1 MGCPP
6 RESFQIGWICAL
18 PIEFAAALEM
28 LDENFGLLDSQEI
41 SDSNTYTLGRIGK
54 HSVVIACLP
63 AGQYGNTSA
72 TTVANNMLRTFSK
85 SLRVGFMVGVGGGIP
100 SKAHDVRLGDVVISC
115 PEGTIGGVVQYDMGK
130 VVPGGRFNR
139 TGSLNSP
146 PRPLLT
152 ALSSLRAAEFRDE
165 PRFLEYFTRATKRNA
180 RTRKSFSRPNIEQ
193 DRLFKPEHDHP
204 VTAENC
210 DSCLA
215 VWEETRCERESRDPQ
230 SHYGIIAS
238 GNSVIKDAYTR
249 EQLMLETGAL
259 CFEMEA
265 AGLMLDFPCIVIRG
279 ICDYA
284 DSHKNKC
291 WQGYAALVAAS
302 YAKELLG
309 YIPVGQVSQEN
320 LAVDMCKELK
330 DEVQGT
336 NKRLDSAYKQRE
348 QHHREKASRALT
360 IQQQRCH
367 QIFKISNYTQ
377 QKDINPSKAESTC
390 QWALQSDE
398 YIRWLQSRFNDLL
411 WVSADPGCGKSV
423 LAKSLVDDY
432 LTSSSSE
439 VVICYFFFK
448 DNDEQNTLARALCAI
463 LHQLFSQRSD
473 LLHHAMASWEKNGE
487 SLQQEVDEL
496 WRILMTATSTST
508 EIQYKTVCILD
519 ALDECRE
526 ADQRWLIQ
534 RLKDFH
540 NQPFIST
547 RPTCLKFL
555 LTSRPYQAIQHGFQ
569 DITDSFPHLHLKGEE
584 ENDQIHKEIDL
595 VVKIRVDELAKLAQ
609 LPCDIQ
615 QRLEQQLLQMEHRT
629 YLWLYLAMDDIQN
642 TFQNSVRP
650 AEESIRL
657 IPNSVNA
664 AYVKILGRIPTDQVD
679 IVKKIL
685 QIVVAAR
692 RPLTTSEMAMALDM
706 ASRSRSRVPELARID
721 PFHLGKKLRQL
732 CGLFVFINNS
742 KIYLIHQ
749 TARDF
754 LVGKETIET
763 THSLDLAFPW
773 RLRDPDEQMAHIC
786 LRYLSMDD
794 LENKKTTPFCNTS
807 SFLEYSAVYWPDHV
821 RNMSSTESQ
830 ELQDLLHQVYNTT
843 APRFFLWFPTFWK
856 VAMPWVTMPS
866 PSAIHLAALNGHQN
880 EVLYLLDKDERSVS
894 LTDTTGSYPLTWASL
909 KGHYGVVRLMITHG
923 ADVNARGGDYGSALV
938 AACSEGHYK
947 VAKLLLER
955 GAELN
960 AQGGYYGNSLQAAC
974 SKGHNKIVSMLLE
987 HGANVNADRGL
998 WGNALY
1004 DSSSRGHT
1012 KTVQIL
1018 LKHGAEVNIF
1028 GGKHYSALQA
1038 ATFEGHDE
1046 IVQMLLVHGADFDA
1060 PVILQTAC
1068 SRGHDKT
1075 VQMLLEHG
1083 ADVNASDVLWLT
1095 CYRGNVKIVQVLLEH
1110 GADVNA
1116 SNVLWLT
1123 CSRGNVKIVQV
1134 LLEHGAN
1141 VNALDVLQTACLRG
1155 HDKVVQKLLE
1165 HGADV
1170 NAFKMLKTACDKGN
1184 IKIVQVLLEHGADVN
1199 ARSEDYERL
1208 LLDACYQGYDE
1219 IVQIL
1224 LEHGADANALNALR
1238 IACYKRHFQIVQI
1251 LLEHGA
1257 DVNASDVLLTACDE
1271 GQVKIV
1277 QVLLEHGADVNATDV
1292 LGTACDKGHVKIVQ
1306 VLLEHGAD
1314 ANAQSGYYG
1323 SPLQAACST
1332 GQDKI
1337 VQMLLEHGA
1346 DVNAQVGTDGSA
1358 LQAAWSQEHD
1368 EIVQMLLERGANQC
1382 ESSYSPFKRPKR
1394 S

>member
-1 MGCPP
+1 NRITEMACPP

-41 SDSNTYTLGRIGK
+41 SDSNTYTLGRIGQ
-54 HSVVIACLP
+54 HYVVIACLP

-115 PEGTIGGVVQYDMGK
+115 PEGTTGGVIQYDMGK
-130 VVPGGRFNR
+130 VVSGGRFNR

-152 ALSSLRAAEFRDE
+152 ALSSLRAAECRDE
-165 PRFLEYFTRATKRNA
+165 PRFLEYLTRATERNA
-180 RTRKSFSRPNIEQ
+180 RTRKSFGRPNAEQ

-204 VTAENC
+204 STAESC

-215 VWEETRCERESRDPQ
+215 VWEEMRSERESSDPQ

-238 GNSVIKDAYTR
+238 GNSVVKDACTR
-249 EQLMLETGAL
+249 EQLRLETGAL

-284 DSHKNKC
+284 DSHKSKC

-302 YAKELLG
+302 YTKELLG
-309 YIPVGQVSQEN
+309 YIPVGQVSQES
-320 LAVDMCKELK
+320 LAVDTCKELK
-330 DEVQGT
+330 DQLQGT

-348 QHHREKASRALT
+348 QHHREKASKALT

-367 QIFKISNYTQ
+367 QIFKVSNYTQ
-377 QKDINPSKAESTC
+377 QKDINPSKAERTC

-398 YIRWLQSRFNDLL
+398 YIRWLESHSNDLL

-432 LTSSSSE
+432 LTSSDSE

-448 DNDEQNTLARALCAI
+448 DNDEQNTLARALCAV

-473 LLHHAMASWEKNGE
+473 LLHHAIPSWEKNGD
-487 SLQQEVDEL
+487 SLRQEVDEL
-496 WRILMTATSTST
+496 WRIFMTVTSTGP
-508 EIQYKTVCILD
+508 KTICIFD

-534 RLKDFH
+534 KLKDFH
-540 NQPFIST
+540 NQPVIST
-547 RPTCLKFL
+547 RPACLKFL
-555 LTSRPYQAIQHGFQ
+555 LTSRPYRVIQHSFQ
-569 DITDSFPHLHLKGEE
+569 DITDSFPHLHLKGED
-584 ENDQIHKEIDL
+584 ENDQIHREIDL
-595 VVKIRVDELAKLAQ
+595 VVKIRVEELAKIAQ
-609 LPCDIQ
+609 LPYDIQ

-629 YLWLYLAMDDIQN
+629 YLWLYLAMDDIHN
-642 TFQNSVRP
+642 TFQNSLRP
-650 AEESIRL
+650 AEESITL
-657 IPNSVNA
+657 IPDTVNA
-664 AYVKILGRIPTDQVD
+664 AYVKILGRVPPDQVD

-685 QIVVAAR
+685 QIIVAAR

-706 ASRSRSRVPELARID
+706 ASRPRSRVPELARID
-721 PFHLGKKLRQL
+721 PFQLGKKLRQL

-763 THSLDLAFPW
+763 TQSLDLAFPW

-786 LRYLSMDD
+786 LRYLSMDG
-794 LENKKTTPFCNTS
+794 LENKKTTPFCDIQR
-807 SFLEYSAVYWPDHV
+807 FLEYSAVYWPDHV

-843 APRFFLWFPTFWK
+843 APRFSLWFPTFWK
-856 VAMPWVTMPS
+856 VAMPWVTMPI
-866 PSAIHLAALNGHQN
+866 PSAIHLAALNGHPN
-880 EVLYLLDKDERSVS
+880 EVLYLLDKDERSVN

-909 KGHYGVVRLMITHG
+909 KGHYDVVRLMITHG
-923 ADVNARGGDYGSALV
+923 ADINAQGGDYGSALI
-938 AACSEGHYK
+938 AACSEGHDK
-947 VAKLLLER
+947 VAQVLLER
-955 GAELN
+955 GADLN
-960 AQGGYYGNSLQAAC
+960 AQGRYYGNALQAAC
-974 SKGHNKIVSMLLE
+974 SQGHNKILSMLLE
-987 HGANVNADRGL
+987 RGADLNADRGL

-1004 DSSSRGHT
+1004 DSSSRGHA
-1012 KTVQIL
+1012 KTVQML
-1018 LKHGAEVNIF
+1018 LKNGAKVNIK
-1028 GGKHYSALQA
+1028 GGQYGSALQA
-1038 ATFEGHDE
+1038 ANLEGHDE
-1046 IVQMLLVHGADFDA
+1046 I
-1060 PVILQTAC
+1060 
-1068 SRGHDKT
+1068 

-1083 ADVNASDVLWLT
+1083 ADVNASDVL
-1095 CYRGNVKIVQVLLEH
+1095 
-1110 GADVNA
+1110 
-1116 SNVLWLT
+1116 
-1123 CSRGNVKIVQV
+1123 
-1134 LLEHGAN
+1134 
-1141 VNALDVLQTACLRG
+1141 QTACSRG
-1155 HDKVVQKLLE
+1155 HDKIV
-1165 HGADV
+1165 
-1170 NAFKMLKTACDKGN
+1170 KM
-1184 IKIVQVLLEHGADVN
+1184 
-1199 ARSEDYERL
+1199 
-1208 LLDACYQGYDE
+1208 
-1219 IVQIL
+1219 
-1224 LEHGADANALNALR
+1224 
-1238 IACYKRHFQIVQI
+1238 

-1257 DVNASDVLLTACDE
+1257 DVNASDVLQIACE
-1271 GQVKIV
+1271 EENFEIV
-1277 QVLLEHGADVNATDV
+1277 QVLLEHGADVNTSYA
-1292 LGTACDKGHVKIVQ
+1292 LYHACYNGHVKIVQ
-1306 VLLEHGAD
+1306 MLLKHGADVNAQGGCYGSALQAACIEEHQDIVQMMLEHGADVNVQGGDFGTSLHVACFQGHDEIVQILLQHGANVNSSDALEAACYEGHVKIVQMLLEHGAD
-1314 ANAQSGYYG
+1314 ANAPCGYWG
-1323 SPLQAACST
+1323 SLLQGACSR
-1332 GQDKI
+1332 GQDKIVQMLLDHGADVNAQGGPFENALHNACCKGHDKI

-1346 DVNAQVGTDGSA
+1346 DYNAQSRPFENALHNACYHGDYKIVQMLLEHGADANAQGGGFTSA
-1358 LQAAWSQEHD
+1358 LQAACSQGHD
-1368 EIVQMLLERGANQC
+1368 EIVQMLLERGPNDFF
-1382 ESSYSPFKRPKR
+1382 SYSYFPCKRPKI

>member
-1 MGCPP
+1 MACPP

-41 SDSNTYTLGRIGK
+41 SDSNTYTLGRIGQ
-54 HSVVIACLP
+54 HYVVIACLP

-100 SKAHDVRLGDVVISC
+100 SKARDVRLGDVVVSC

-130 VVPGGRFNR
+130 VVSGGRFNR

-146 PRPLLT
+146 PRPVLT

-165 PRFLEYFTRATKRNA
+165 PRFLEYLTRATERNA
-180 RTRKSFSRPNIEQ
+180 RTRKNFGRPNAEQ

-204 VTAENC
+204 ATAESC

-215 VWEETRCERESRDPQ
+215 VWEETRSERESSDPQ

-238 GNSVIKDAYTR
+238 GNSVVKDACTR
-249 EQLMLETGAL
+249 EQLRLETGAL

-265 AGLMLDFPCIVIRG
+265 AGLMLDYPCIVIRG

-309 YIPVGQVSQEN
+309 YIPVGQVSQES

-330 DEVQGT
+330 EELQET
-336 NKRLDSAYKQRE
+336 NKRLDSANKQRE
-348 QHHREKASRALT
+348 QHHREKTSRALT
-360 IQQQRCH
+360 TQQQRCH
-367 QIFKISNYTQ
+367 QIFKISNYAQ
-377 QKDINPSKAESTC
+377 QKDINPSKAERTC

-398 YIRWLQSRFNDLL
+398 YIRWLQSRSNDLL

-439 VVICYFFFK
+439 LVICYFFFK
-448 DNDEQNTLARALCAI
+448 DNEEQNTLARALCAI

-473 LLHHAMASWEKNGE
+473 LLHHAMPSWEKNGE

-496 WRILMTATSTST
+496 WRIFITATSTST
-508 EIQYKTVCILD
+508 ELQYNTVCIFD

-534 RLKDFH
+534 KLKDFH
-540 NQPFIST
+540 SQPVIST

-555 LTSRPYQAIQHGFQ
+555 LTSRPYRVIQHSFQ

-584 ENDQIHKEIDL
+584 ENDQIHREIDL
-595 VVKIRVDELAKLAQ
+595 VVKIRVEELARLAQ
-609 LPCDIQ
+609 LPSYIQ

-629 YLWLYLAMDDIQN
+629 YLWLYLAMDDIQQ

-657 IPNSVNA
+657 IPASVNA
-664 AYVKILGRIPTDQVD
+664 AYVKILGRVPSGQVD

-685 QIVVAAR
+685 QIIVAAR
-692 RPLTTSEMAMALDM
+692 RPLTTSEMAMALDT
-706 ASRSRSRVPELARID
+706 ASRPRSRVPELARID
-721 PFHLGKKLRQL
+721 PVHLNKKLRQL
-732 CGLFVFINNS
+732 CGLFVFVNNS

-754 LVGKETIET
+754 LIGKEITET
-763 THSLDLAFPW
+763 THSLDPAFPW
-773 RLRDPDEQMAHIC
+773 RLRDPEEQMAHIC
-786 LRYLSMDD
+786 LRYLSMDG
-794 LENKKTTPFCNTS
+794 LETKKTTPFCDVQ

-843 APRFFLWFPTFWK
+843 APRFSLWFPTFWK
-856 VAMPWVTMPS
+856 VTMPWVTMPS

-880 EVLYLLDKDERSVS
+880 EVLYLLGKDKRSVNF
-894 LTDTTGSYPLTWASL
+894 TDTTGSFPLTWASL
-909 KGHYGVVRLMITHG
+909 KGHYDVVRLMITHG
-923 ADVNARGGDYGSALV
+923 ADINARGGDYGSALV

-947 VAKLLLER
+947 VVQLLLER
-955 GAELN
+955 GADLN
-960 AQGGYYGNSLQAAC
+960 AQGGYYGNALQAAC
-974 SKGHNKIVSMLLE
+974 SKGHNEILYMLLE

-1004 DSSSRGHT
+1004 ESSSRGHT
-1012 KTVQIL
+1012 KTVQML
-1018 LKHGAEVNIF
+1018 LRYGAEVNIK
-1028 GGKHYSALQA
+1028 GGKYGSALQA
-1038 ATFEGHDE
+1038 ANFEGHDE
-1046 IVQMLLVHGADFDA
+1046 
-1060 PVILQTAC
+1060 
-1068 SRGHDKT
+1068 
-1075 VQMLLEHG
+1075 
-1083 ADVNASDVLWLT
+1083 
-1095 CYRGNVKIVQVLLEH
+1095 
-1110 GADVNA
+1110 
-1116 SNVLWLT
+1116 
-1123 CSRGNVKIVQV
+1123 
-1134 LLEHGAN
+1134 
-1141 VNALDVLQTACLRG
+1141 
-1155 HDKVVQKLLE
+1155 
-1165 HGADV
+1165 
-1170 NAFKMLKTACDKGN
+1170 
-1184 IKIVQVLLEHGADVN
+1184 
-1199 ARSEDYERL
+1199 
-1208 LLDACYQGYDE
+1208 
-1219 IVQIL
+1219 
-1224 LEHGADANALNALR
+1224 
-1238 IACYKRHFQIVQI
+1238 IVQI

-1257 DVNASDVLLTACDE
+1257 DVNASDVLQTACSEGHDE
-1271 GQVKIV
+1271 IV
-1277 QVLLEHGADVNATDV
+1277 QMLLEHEANSNAQGGDYGSP
-1292 LGTACDKGHVKIVQ
+1292 LHAACFEGHVKIVQ
-1306 VLLEHGAD
+1306 MLLEHRAD
-1314 ANAQSGYYG
+1314 VNAQGGYYG
-1323 SPLQAACST
+1323 NPLQATCVE
-1332 GQDKI
+1332 GYHII

-1346 DVNAQVGTDGSA
+1346 DVNAQGGYFGNALQATCFEGNDEIVQTLLDHGADANAQGGTFGNA
-1358 LQAAWSQEHD
+1358 LQAACSDGHV
-1368 EIVQMLLERGANQC
+1368 EIVQMLLEHGADANSQGGTFNESALQAACSQGNVQIVQMLLEHGADADVQGRTSNRSGLQAACSQGNVQIVQKLLEHGADANAQGGILNESALQAACYKGHVNVVQMLLEHGANHC
-1382 ESSYSPFKRPKR
+1382 ASSYSLYKRLKR